1 MKVNIMVKWQ
11 AKQPRIRKVAQP
23 PLFGDSFLM
32 NEPLSLIIPTYN
44 ERDNITPLLERLER
58 ALAGYNYEVLFI
70 DDNSADGT
78 AEVAASLAGKYP
90 VKVIV
95 RKDKRGLA
103 SAVVDG
109 INLASGKIIAVM
121 DADLQHPPEVLP
133 DLLKEVEKGADI
145 VIASRYVKGGSCPDW
160 SLGRKLNSKGAIFLA
175 HLLLPATRQVSDPMS
190 GFFIF
195 NKEAIA
201 EAELKPLGY
210 KILLEVLIAGKF
222 KNQAEVPFTF
232 GIRGRGESKLSASQ
246 QVAYLKHLFSL
257 MKRSGELARFFKF
270 ALVGASGVVVNEGL
284 YWLLTRL
291 GGLVGSLDIWA
302 VVIGTETAVIT
313 NFILNNY
320 FTFADRNQPGLK
332 SFLKRLLRFNLVSL
346 AGMGITVGIF
356 YILTR
361 FLGVQEPYD
370 LLALLAG
377 ITVAMLWNYLANN
390 WWTWKP

>member
-1 MKVNIMVKWQ
+1 
-11 AKQPRIRKVAQP
+11 
-23 PLFGDSFLM
+23 M
-32 NEPLSLIIPTYN
+32 NETLSLIIPTYN
-44 ERDNITPLLERLER
+44 ERDNITPLLERLEH
-58 ALAGYNYEVLFI
+58 ALAGYNYEVVFI

-78 AEVAASLAGKYP
+78 AEVATSLASKYP

-109 INLASGKIIAVM
+109 LSHVSGKIIAVM

-133 DLLKEVEKGADI
+133 DLLKEMEKGADI
-145 VIASRYVKGGSCPDW
+145 VIASRYVKGGSCPGW
-160 SLGRKLNSKGAIFLA
+160 SLSRRLVSKGGIFLA
-175 HLLLPATRQVSDPMS
+175 HLLLPATRRVNDPAS
-190 GFFIF
+190 GFFMF
-195 NKEAIA
+195 NKEAVA
-201 EAELKPLGY
+201 RAKLEPLGY

-222 KNQAEVPFTF
+222 KRIAEVPYTF
-232 GIRGRGESKLSASQ
+232 GTRGRGESKLNAGQ
-246 QVAYLKHLFSL
+246 QVAYLRHLFSL
-257 MKRSGELARFFKF
+257 MKRSGELARFLKF
-270 ALVGASGVVVNEGL
+270 ALVGASGVGVNEGL

-291 GGLVGSLDIWA
+291 AGLVGSLDIWA
-302 VVIGTETAVIT
+302 VVIGTETSVVT

-320 FTFADRNQPGLK
+320 FTFADRRQPGSK

-346 AGMGITVGIF
+346 AGVGITVGVF

-361 FLGVQEPYD
+361 SFGVQEPYD

>member
-1 MKVNIMVKWQ
+1 M
-11 AKQPRIRKVAQP
+11 RKVAQP
-23 PLFGDSFLM
+23 PLFGDNFLM
-32 NEPLSLIIPTYN
+32 NETLSLIIPTYN
-44 ERDNITPLLERLER
+44 ERDNITPLLERLEH
-58 ALAGYNYEVLFI
+58 ALAGYNYEVVFI

-78 AEVAASLAGKYP
+78 AEVATSLASKYP

-109 INLASGKIIAVM
+109 LSHVSGKIIAVM

-133 DLLKEVEKGADI
+133 DLLKEMEKGADI
-145 VIASRYVKGGSCPDW
+145 VIASRYVKGGGCPGW
-160 SLGRKLNSKGAIFLA
+160 SLSRRLVSKGAIFLA
-175 HLLLPATRQVSDPMS
+175 HLLLPATRRVNDPAS
-190 GFFIF
+190 GFFMF
-195 NKEAIA
+195 NKKAVA
-201 EAELKPLGY
+201 GAELKPLGY

-222 KNQAEVPFTF
+222 KRVAEVPYTF
-232 GIRGRGESKLSASQ
+232 GIRGRGESKLNAGQ
-246 QVAYLKHLFSL
+246 QVAYLRHLFSL
-257 MKRSGELARFFKF
+257 MKRSGELARFLKF
-270 ALVGASGVVVNEGL
+270 ALVGASGVGVNEGL

-291 GGLVGSLDIWA
+291 AGLVGSLDIWA
-302 VVIGTETAVIT
+302 VVIGTETSVIT

-320 FTFADRNQPGLK
+320 FTFADRRQPGLK

-346 AGMGITVGIF
+346 AGVGITVGVF

-361 FLGVQEPYD
+361 SFGVQEPYD